1 MKGINE
7 VPLKNKK
14 NRDMIYKNFYSEV
27 GKLLYAL
34 AKADGSITPE
44 EIKAIH
50 QLVLK
55 DLVPLE
61 SSTDEF
67 GTDSAFYVE
76 MEFDFLKENPIDEE
90 LAFNSFLDYVK
101 DHYSAFDETLK
112 EAVFRVANTLTRS
125 FHETN
130 IKDHYMIEKLKTVL
144 HLTHTKSNG

>member
-1 MKGINE
+1 
-7 VPLKNKK
+7 
-14 NRDMIYKNFYSEV
+14 MIYKNFYSEV

-34 AKADGSITPE
+34 AKADGSIPPE

-61 SSTDEF
+61 NSTDEF

-76 MEFDFLKENPIDEE
+76 MEFDYLNENFYEPDV
-90 LAFNSFLDYVK
+90 AFNSFITYVE
-101 DHYSAFDETLK
+101 DHYSAFDEKLKSAIIKVAETLI
-112 EAVFRVANTLTRS
+112 NS

-130 IKDHYMIEKLKTVL
+130 IQDHNYILKLKETFNQ
-144 HLTHTKSNG
+144 KSVVQ

>member
-1 MKGINE
+1 
-7 VPLKNKK
+7 
-14 NRDMIYKNFYSEV
+14 MIYKNFYSEV
-27 GKLLYAL
+27 GKLLYAI
-34 AKADGSITPE
+34 AKADGTITNE
-44 EIKAIH
+44 EITAIH

-76 MEFDFLKENPIDEE
+76 MEFDYLNENMQDPDVAFDSFVDYIEE
-90 LAFNSFLDYVK
+90 HS
-101 DHYSAFDETLK
+101 SAFDDK
-112 EAVFRVANTLTRS
+112 MRSAVFNVAQRLTQS

-144 HLTHTKSNG
+144 DLNVPKENA

>member
-1 MKGINE
+1 
-7 VPLKNKK
+7 
-14 NRDMIYKNFYSEV
+14 MIYKNFYAEV

-34 AKADGSITPE
+34 AKADGSITTE

-50 QLVLK
+50 KMVLK

-76 MEFDFLKENPIDEE
+76 MEFDYLNEKLYDEDV
-90 LAFNSFLDYVK
+90 AFNSFIDYVE
-101 DHYSAFDETLK
+101 DHYSAFDDQLK
-112 EAVFRVANTLTRS
+112 QAVYNVANTLTNS

-144 HLTHTKSNG
+144 HLNPLSSNA

>member
-1 MKGINE
+1 
-7 VPLKNKK
+7 
-14 NRDMIYKNFYSEV
+14 MIYKNFYSEV

-34 AKADGSITPE
+34 AKVDGSIPQE

-61 SSTDEF
+61 NSTDEF

-76 MEFDFLKENPIDEE
+76 MEFDYLNENYYDPDV
-90 LAFNSFLDYVK
+90 AFNSFISYVE
-101 DHYSAFDETLK
+101 DHYSAFDEYLKSAILNVAETL
-112 EAVFRVANTLTRS
+112 FIS

-130 IKDHYMIEKLKTVL
+130 IKDHNYILKLRETFKQKAMV
-144 HLTHTKSNG
+144 H

>member
-1 MKGINE
+1 
-7 VPLKNKK
+7 
-14 NRDMIYKNFYSEV
+14 MIYKNFYSEV

-34 AKADGSITPE
+34 AKADGSIAPE

-50 QLVLK
+50 KLVLE

-76 MEFDFLKENPIDEE
+76 MEFDYLNENFYDSEV
-90 LAFNSFLDYVK
+90 AFNSFVDYME
-101 DHYSAFDETLK
+101 DHYTAFDDKLKEVVFKVAETLT
-112 EAVFRVANTLTRS
+112 NS

-130 IKDHYMIEKLKTVL
+130 IKDHYMIIKLKEVLNQTVVV
-144 HLTHTKSNG
+144 